1 MTDFGNHGWSKK
13 NGIRRCM
20 ILSIENFTKRQDV
33 RKEIPVEDGYD
44 AGEDDEEAAPDTDAE
59 PVRIVELEEDGAVAH

>member
-1 MTDFGNHGWSKK
+1 
-13 NGIRRCM
+13 M